1 MSASRKAKPSTAR
14 RAPAPGG
21 ATAPLIAVDV
31 GNTETQVGRF
41 LAGEL
46 EESWRVTSGR
56 ATTDE
61 LRLQLE
67 AMLKTG
73 AAGCSSVVCSVV
85 PSLTQAWIDALRAVT
100 GRDAF
105 EVTAADHR
113 PANAAS
119 AIGNHRAASDP
130 AWRCFIGVLPT
141 AAAAPSA

>member
-1 MSASRKAKPSTAR
+1 MSASRKAKPSTSR
-14 RAPAPGG
+14 RASAAGS

-67 AMLKTG
+67 YTRYYYTMNPEVGDPYVAGG
-73 AAGCSSVVCSVV
+73 ALDEFFGSQITVSYV
-85 PSLTQAWIDALRAVT
+85 R
-100 GRDAF
+100 
-105 EVTAADHR
+105 
-113 PANAAS
+113 
-119 AIGNHRAASDP
+119 
-130 AWRCFIGVLPT
+130 
-141 AAAAPSA
+141 